1 MPGYLGFLK
10 PKASRDLTG
19 LQLCHQR
26 RSIDAFLTHCGE
38 RRGMVALGEAAAVL
52 VGDKSVVKI
61 GRLGQ
66 DEQRLKQSLDRRRCA
81 KVRTTYDHRH
91 TACGIIDDTA
101 QMIRGR
107 RVLSGEDRVADVGNG

>member
-38 RRGMVALGEAAAVL
+38 RRGMVALGEAAAVF
-52 VGDKSVVKI
+52 VS
-61 GRLGQ
+61 
-66 DEQRLKQSLDRRRCA
+66 DEGM
-81 KVRTTYDHRH
+81 V
-91 TACGIIDDTA
+91 
-101 QMIRGR
+101 
-107 RVLSGEDRVADVGNG
+107 